1 MVKKLVAMFLAAV
14 IAVTGLTVS
23 ASAYT
28 IEYEIFLTYNRY
40 DLLGLVRSSAVS
52 LDVTNKNVM
61 EDQTLS
67 RVTSSG
73 SNTVFAPYKFTLKK
87 KDSITVE
94 METTKDFTTNGL
106 CVFIYDEDDV
116 MYYDFS
122 DSYFIKTSKF
132 ESNKFSFTVDD
143 LPKGK
148 YYMVFAAAPNTRG
161 GFKFTFTAK
170 NSLEK
175 KPQVT
180 ASALGNGKVKLK
192 WKKIEGATKYRVS
205 KLVSG
210 KYKTV
215 KKSTTKTSYTVS
227 GLAKRNIYKFAVQA
241 YVNGKWT
248 TLSPA
253 EAVEI
258 KAE

>member
-1 MVKKLVAMFLAAV
+1 MLKKLISMFLAAV

-23 ASAYT
+23 AGAYS
-28 IEYEIFLTYNRY
+28 IEYDIFLNYNRY
-40 DLLGLVRSSAVS
+40 DLLGLVRSSASS

-61 EDQTLS
+61 EDQTLN
-67 RVTSSG
+67 RVISSG
-73 SNTVFAPYKFTLKK
+73 SSTVFAPYKFTLKQ

-94 METTKDFTTNGL
+94 VETAKNFVTNGL
-106 CVFIYDEDDV
+106 CAFVFDENDV
-116 MYYDFS
+116 MYYDFN
-122 DSYFIKTSKF
+122 DFYFTKSSKF
-132 ESNKFSFTVDD
+132 ETNKFSFTVKD

-148 YYMVFAAAPNTRG
+148 YYMVIAAAPYTKG
-161 GFKFTFTAK
+161 GFTLTFTAE
-170 NSLEK
+170 NSLEQ

-180 ASALGNGKVKLK
+180 ATALGDGKVKLK
-192 WKKIEGATKYRVS
+192 WKKIPGATKYRIS

-215 KKSTTKTSYTVS
+215 KKSTKKTSYTVT
-227 GLAKRNIYKFAVQA
+227 GLSKRNIYKFAVQA

-248 TLSPA
+248 TLSPS